1 MSMPPDESMR
11 DENSAGAADEAGGDD
26 DTGPD
31 DSLLEDDD
39 PALLDAARHSLDDDG
54 VIGGPVDVEATAI
67 STAAE
72 ETAGEDAG
80 AIDDSPDVPRTVPQ
94 RASEATHLGS
104 DPLGASTRIA
114 AELRRIEEDVR
125 RMLDIV
131 DAKRKRKLS
140 GTRRWLELEEDLI
153 AWCHSGRISDGDFV
167 QLRQLIARRHH
178 LFRQL
183 SFLAG
188 TRSTW
193 NT

>member
-1 MSMPPDESMR
+1 MPPDESMR
-11 DENSAGAADEAGGDD
+11 DENSAGAADEDMGDD
-26 DTGPD
+26 DTGSE

-54 VIGGPVDVEATAI
+54 VVAEPVDVEAAAI
-67 STAAE
+67 STAVE
-72 ETAGEDAG
+72 ETADEAIGAVDDAEDAPSK
-80 AIDDSPDVPRTVPQ
+80 APQ

-104 DPLGASTRIA
+104 DPLAASTRIA